1 MAGKKGK
8 NNNGVV
14 AGIIVF
20 IAILVIGAVIF
31 LWIMNTP
38 GYINIDKAVENYFT
52 AVTNEDTSLY
62 KKTCYTS
69 KWQKEYNKGQSEMSL
84 DEQIANA
91 FTYQSGATYSDVKVV
106 SVEKLDKSISET
118 MHDKVSSRYGANI
131 KVSQVK
137 KVNFTV
143 NMVFDGENS
152 SSGTL
157 TRYCYK
163 SGGKWFFLGD
173 PDIIVDL
180 GIEN

>member
-8 NNNGVV
+8 NNKGVV

-91 FTYQSGATYSDVKVV
+91 FTYLSGATYSDVKVV
-106 SVEKLDKSISET
+106 SVEKK
-118 MHDKVSSRYGANI
+118 NP
-131 KVSQVK
+131 Q
-137 KVNFTV
+137 N
-143 NMVFDGENS
+143 
-152 SSGTL
+152 
-157 TRYCYK
+157 
-163 SGGKWFFLGD
+163 
-173 PDIIVDL
+173 
-180 GIEN
+180 

>member
-1 MAGKKGK
+1 MAGKKG
-8 NNNGVV
+8 NNKKGVV

-20 IAILVIGAVIF
+20 IAILVIGAIIF
-31 LWIMNTP
+31 FWIMGTP

-52 AVTNEDTSLY
+52 AVTNEDTALY

-69 KWQKEYNKGQSEMSL
+69 KWQKDYNVSQNEKSL
-84 DEQIANA
+84 DEQIGNA
-91 FTYQSGATYSDVKVV
+91 FSYQSGATYSDVKVI
-106 SVEKLDKSISET
+106 SVEKLDKSVNDT
-118 MHDKVSSRYGANI
+118 MRTSVSSRYGVNI

-143 NMVFDGENS
+143 NIVFDGENS

-173 PDIIVDL
+173 PDTIVDM